1 MLQNLRNKA
10 RNLARRSCD
19 GFVTLRNMWALAFL
33 TALAMVSGQAFAG
46 GGGGSDPAGA
56 ITSELSGLADSVGSI
71 IVLLAAALAI
81 IILWGYVKKS
91 R

>member
-1 MLQNLRNKA
+1 MNRNNLQSALHRAKTTA
-10 RNLARRSCD
+10 RNVAGKASAVGTGLMA
-19 GFVTLRNMWALAFL
+19 
-33 TALAMVSGQAFAG
+33 SGMAFA

-56 ITSELSGLADSVGSI
+56 ITAELSGLADSVGGI

>member
-1 MLQNLRNKA
+1 MRKVFEAVKDTATGAWDASKGMLAKA
-10 RNLARRSCD
+10 GAAGSAMLA
-19 GFVTLRNMWALAFL
+19 
-33 TALAMVSGQAFAG
+33 SGAAFA
-46 GGGGSDPAGA
+46 GGGSDPAGA
-56 ITSELSGLADSVGSI
+56 ITAELSGLADSVGGI